1 MKMAS
6 AQLNAQRPS
15 KAKYTIVDQEDFLV
29 LKIDSLAMY
38 KMTHDEKIEAVQW
51 FIKLQKAL
59 EQEGAIVLIVRTP
72 IDDPNMKVDLNP

>member
-6 AQLNAQRPS
+6 HQVKLTQPP
-15 KAKYTIVDQEDFLV
+15 KAKYTITDNEDFLV
-29 LKIDSLAMY
+29 LKIDSEALY
-38 KMTHDEKIEAVQW
+38 KMSHDEKIQAVQW

-59 EQEGAIVLIVRTP
+59 EQEGAIVIIVRTP

>member
-6 AQLNAQRPS
+6 HQVKLTQPP

-29 LKIDSLAMY
+29 LRIDSEAMY
-38 KMTHDEKIEAVQW
+38 KMSHDEKIAAVQW

-59 EQEGAIVLIVRTP
+59 EQEGAIVIIVRTP

>member
-6 AQLNAQRPS
+6 AQLNAQRPE

-29 LKIDSLAMY
+29 LRIDSEAMY
-38 KMTHDEKIEAVQW
+38 KMSHDEKIQAVQW

-59 EQEGAIVLIVRTP
+59 EQEGAMVVVVRTP
-72 IDDPNMKVDLNP
+72 IDDPNMKVDLGP

>member
-6 AQLNAQRPS
+6 AQLNAQRPE

-38 KMTHDEKIEAVQW
+38 KMSHDEKIAAVQW

-72 IDDPNMKVDLNP
+72 IDDPNMKVDLTP

>member
-6 AQLNAQRPS
+6 AQLNAQRPAN
-15 KAKYTIVDQEDFLV
+15 AKYTIVDQEDFLV
-29 LKIDSLAMY
+29 LRIDSEAMY
-38 KMTHDEKIEAVQW
+38 KMTHDDKIAAVQW

-59 EQEGAIVLIVRTP
+59 EQEGAIVIIVRTP